1 MARWGAW
8 NPPRGGIEEEEEAVE
23 VRGGRGDRLSVGRF
37 HGPDL

>member
-8 NPPRGGIEEEEEAVE
+8 NPPRGGIEEEAVE